1 MAYDIF
7 SNNGCST
14 NCSSIPKS
22 ISNVAMKPSKE
33 IGFKTFSK
41 GVYESLA
48 EEVAELFPESFQ
60 QLVQQEAVAYL
71 LRDLEEMTE
80 ILKDNSSRMYGHFL
94 NKPLE
99 GYALCFIKPN
109 RETVSVKTANAL
121 LESTPFRATAYKGR
135 IWLHLKAISN
145 D

>member
-7 SNNGCST
+7 SNNGCSAH
-14 NCSSIPKS
+14 CSSIPKS

-41 GVYESLA
+41 GIYEHLA

-60 QLVQQEAVAYL
+60 QLVQQEAVATL

-109 RETVSVKTANAL
+109 HETVSVKTANAL
-121 LESTPFRATAYKGR
+121 LESTPFKATAYKGR